1 MKDQIKNAVTEI
13 LNGNVI
19 VMPTETVYGLAADAS
34 NKSAV
39 LKIYEIKNRPYDNP
53 LIIHNDS
60 ISNAMKL
67 VF

>member
-13 LNGNVI
+13 LNGNII

-39 LKIYEIKNRPYDNP
+39 LKIYEKSTKV
-53 LIIHNDS
+53 HE
-60 ISNAMKL
+60 
-67 VF
+67 